1 MRIAIVS
8 SRQDPAG
15 VNIRQHLLTLL
26 DGPEDWPLAEQHD
39 LTFLE
44 VDERL
49 IYQERIDA
57 GLNAD
62 LIIFISRHSSRHPV
76 PALTV
81 HVTGNYATADLGGE
95 ERTLAPAAPEW
106 MHALL
111 RGCAGNAPEGY
122 RVSYE
127 VTHHGPTGLA
137 TPSLFVEIGSTEKEW
152 TDPAAGR
159 AVAMSILTARA
170 GRTINMIGFGGT
182 HYAVRQTEIALR
194 SRAAF
199 GHIASSNRQV
209 PALDLDMVRVMAEK
223 SRAVAAYVDRK
234 ALTREEEEVVD
245 DLLDRAGI
253 LTLTEGEILD
263 IGELDWDTYLQIR
276 RLAEEIAP
284 GSRVKIRAMQGSGT
298 PVPVSVNRDL
308 LSEVLKSD
316 KKSFFSKVSEMP
328 VATLSNGSEE
338 VLPTFI
344 TYESAMPRLANDLT
358 TLCVK
363 LLLISGNTVAAGD
376 RLLVRKTRFD
386 PEKARKLGV
395 LPGPLFGKLAAGR
408 EIEIEGRRITP
419 DMVWAYSVRE
429 IHLPGLERYT

>member
-1 MRIAIVS
+1 MRIAIVN
-8 SRQDPAG
+8 SRQDPGG
-15 VNIRQHLLTLL
+15 VNIRQHLLSLL
-26 DGPEDWPLAEQHD
+26 DGPEDWPLTEQHD

-49 IYQERIDA
+49 IYQDRIDA
-57 GLNAD
+57 GLDAD
-62 LIIFISRHSSRHPV
+62 LILFISRHSSRHPV

-81 HVTGNYATADLGGE
+81 HVTGNYAAAALGGE
-95 ERTLAPAAPEW
+95 ERMLAPAAPEW

-111 RGCAGNAPEGY
+111 HRCARSAPEGY

-127 VTHHGPTGLA
+127 VTHHGPTDLA

-159 AVAMSILTARA
+159 AVATSILTAQPA
-170 GRTINMIGFGGT
+170 STINLIGFGGT
-182 HYAVRQTEIALR
+182 HYAVRQTAIALG

-209 PALDLDMVRVMAEK
+209 PTLDLAMVRAMAEK

-234 ALTREEEEVVD
+234 ALSREEERLVD
-245 DLLDRAGI
+245 DLLGRAGI
-253 LTLTEGEILD
+253 LTLTESELLD
-263 IGELDWDTYLQIR
+263 IGDVDWNTYLQIR
-276 RLAEEIAP
+276 TLAGEVAP
-284 GSRVKIRAMQGSGT
+284 GSRVKIRNLQGAGI
-298 PVPVSVNRDL
+298 PVTVSINHEL
-308 LSEVLKSD
+308 LEEVVKSD
-316 KKSFFSKVSEMP
+316 KTALMSKIDQMP
-328 VATLSNGSEE
+328 VATLSNGRQE

-344 TYESAMPRLANDLT
+344 TYESEEFRLANDLT

-363 LLLISGNTVAAGD
+363 LLLISGNTVATGD
-376 RLLVRKTRFD
+376 HLLIRKTRFD
-386 PEKARKLGV
+386 PEKAHRLGV
-395 LPGPLFGKLAAGR
+395 PPGPLFGKLAGGR

-419 DMVWAYSVRE
+419 DMVWAHSVKE